1 MAARKAKTQE
11 TETLSQPESPA
22 SVEQT
27 ATDTSAVSVVI
38 GAYPGTGELMGR
50 LWDLFHSGAHK
61 VLEVESDRSLRDVF
75 IEILKDTS
83 IADRFTYTPA
93 NLIPCTA
100 IDDATLRQT
109 YVYMNRDGR
118 REYSSRIPITADK
131 DKVTEI
137 LLDESIKD
145 DEAFARAIAGER
157 RAMDVGF
164 AFGNFITP
172 VLRANPCENVVIEAF
187 LRKFFVAAS
196 PEGFAAISGLVAK
209 ALLKE

>member
-11 TETLSQPESPA
+11 TETLSQSESPA

-27 ATDTSAVSVVI
+27 STSTPAISVVI
-38 GAYPGTGELMGR
+38 GAYPGTGELMGK
-50 LWDLFHSGAHK
+50 LWNRFYTGAHK
-61 VLEVESDRSLRDVF
+61 VVEVESGKSLRDVF
-75 IEILKDTS
+75 VDILKDSS

-93 NLIPCTA
+93 NLIPCTV

-109 YVYMNRDGR
+109 YAYLNREGR
-118 REYSSRIPITADK
+118 RGYSSRIPLTADK
-131 DKVTEI
+131 DKVTEA
-137 LLDESIKD
+137 LLDEDIKD
-145 DEAFARAIAGER
+145 DEAFARALAGDR

-196 PEGFAAISGLVAK
+196 PEGFAAISGLVTK